1 MDDNGNI
8 FHNDINIILE
18 EGKMICADFDCD
30 GIYQTEVYT
39 YNIDEVFRNVEENM
53 TKKEVFEKLYYH
65 IFIHMLKPYFS
76 SMFRRKSR

>member
-18 EGKMICADFDCD
+18 EAKIIWADFDCD

-53 TKKEVFEKLYYH
+53 TK
-65 IFIHMLKPYFS
+65 
-76 SMFRRKSR
+76 